1 MQIKTYIT
9 TKRRN
14 STATPSSRPALFTLK
29 STITVNLKDESNI
42 LSPSF
47 LLNVSGH
54 DGSNYVEAFGRFYW
68 VKDVVCVRANLFML
82 NCVVDVLGS
91 YRKHIRNTTAF
102 VLYDSTPNTEI
113 PDRRIAINTTPT
125 ISTNQASMPWS
136 FVLGTGSNFIAV
148 AGNGKNTD
156 SAGSTG
162 VYRISAAG
170 LSDLGFQIDDLED
183 AFTDMA
189 IAYNTNFDAWM
200 IAAQNEFDGIV
211 SDPTR
216 AIPHAIRGAAYFEQA
231 LLGAIKT
238 FFIDGLINVWKSVV
252 KLFNGGDALKN
263 VRAAYWLPFVITGG
277 TSYAKLALGGF
288 VEYITG
294 GVNKITDPII
304 SDSTTV
310 AIPWQYSDWRNVAC
324 TEIQVYIPL
333 IGTIS
338 IPPSAVKGQNS
349 ITIYFSLNLYSGLF
363 SVKLVCGGVCLGT
376 FGTDCRMPI
385 MVGDSNVNMG
395 AVINTIASGAAAIAT
410 GGTSAATAALI
421 GSAVA
426 SGFESLV
433 PVNTTVGGIGGG
445 AGNSLGANIWC
456 TTICH
461 NTSQNPADTI
471 GIIGTPTMKL
481 KQLNYLDSSDCYCQ
495 TSGAQ
500 MNMTAQTGESYPTSE
515 EVKEVNNWLD
525 SGVFIE

>member
-14 STATPSSRPALFTLK
+14 STATPTSKPAMFTLK
-29 STITVNLKDESNI
+29 STLTVNLKDESNI

-47 LLNVSGH
+47 LLNVNGH

-91 YRKHIRNTTAF
+91 YRKHIRATTAF
-102 VLYDSTPNTEI
+102 VLYDSLSNTEI
-113 PDRRIAINTTPT
+113 PDRRLGVKTTPT
-125 ISTNQASMPWS
+125 VSTNQASMPWS

-162 VYRISAAG
+162 VYLISNVG
-170 LSDLGFQIDDLED
+170 LSDLGFQIDDLEE
-183 AFTDMA
+183 AFSDMET
-189 IAYNTNFDAWM
+189 AYATNYDAWM
-200 IAAQNEFDGIV
+200 LAAQNEFDGII

-216 AIPHAIRGAAYFEQA
+216 AIPHAIVGASYVEKA
-231 LLGAIKT
+231 LMGAIKT
-238 FFIDGLINVWKSVV
+238 FFIDGLVNVWKSVV
-252 KLFNGGDALKN
+252 KLFNGGDAMKN
-263 VRAAYWLPFVITGG
+263 VRTAYWLPFAVTNS
-277 TSYAKLALGGF
+277 TTPYSKLALGGF
-288 VEYITG
+288 VESITG
-294 GVNKITDPII
+294 GVNKITDPIQA
-304 SDSTTV
+304 TTVDV
-310 AIPWQYSDWRNVAC
+310 AIPWQFSDWRNVAC
-324 TEIQVYIPL
+324 TEIQLYIPL

-338 IPPSAVKGQNS
+338 VPPSAVKGQS
-349 ITIYFSLNLYSGLF
+349 TITIYCSLNLYSGLF

-395 AVINTIASGAAAIAT
+395 AIVNTVAAGAAAIVS
-410 GGTSAATAALI
+410 GGTSAATASLI

-461 NTSQNPADTI
+461 NTSQDPNTPRVV
-471 GIIGTPTMKL
+471 IGTPTMITRT
-481 KQLNYLDSSDCYCQ
+481 LNYNSGYVQ
-495 TSGAQ
+495 TMGAQ
-500 MNMTAQTGESYPTSE
+500 MNMTAQTDESYPTSE
-515 EVKEVNNWLD
+515 EVKEVNTWLD
-525 SGVFIE
+525 SGIYIE